1 MSRSA
6 SGERDHPGHD
16 PAHPLHQDHAGPAAA
31 MTDPAFAAH
40 DHAGCAAHVL
50 AAADRT
56 AADRGLRLTPVRRKV
71 LEILLEEH
79 RALGAYAV
87 LDRLAAAGFG
97 NQPPVAYRALDFLVE
112 HGFAHRVQRLN
123 AFAACMAPGRDHAPV
138 FLICEGC
145 GVVAEGDGRA
155 VRAALDDAAQG
166 AGFAVTRSTVEAVGL
181 CPACQGPVGA
191 AA

>member
-1 MSRSA
+1 MVRRAQTEGAGTAGADSGGAADVTAAEPGSA
-6 SGERDHPGHD
+6 DPG
-16 PAHPLHQDHAGPAAA
+16 
-31 MTDPAFAAH
+31 AFSVH
-40 DHAGCAAHVL
+40 DHAGCAAHAL
-50 AAADRT
+50 AAAERV
-56 AADRGLRLTPVRRKV
+56 AAERGLRLTPVRRKV

-97 NQPPVAYRALDFLVE
+97 KQPPVAYRALDFLVE

-123 AFAACMAPGRDHAPV
+123 AFAACLAPDVDHAPV

-145 GVVAEGDGRA
+145 GAVAEAEGA
-155 VRAALDDAAQG
+155 QVRVALVAAALAQG
-166 AGFAVTRSTVEAVGL
+166 FEVRRTTVEAVGQ
-181 CPACQGPVGA
+181 CPACLA